1 MTGEYSV
8 CGFAVGG
15 DDLVI
20 ERFIP
25 LDPDRVK
32 AALTA
37 FNIEDDPGLV
47 LSYPI
52 SIEAAQ
58 QLTGEDLP
66 PAVSYTQCSLRGG
79 GEQETA
85 RLSSTPVTLP
95 GHRNRIASML
105 LKDFAPHLVHARLG
119 DCDVV
124 GVLDGLVVHFDARAG
139 TIYNSGLTL
148 QDWLD
153 GHVEAWAMTAA
164 EAERVG
170 ITDYSAY
177 IERLN
182 EMNPSLLGGAP
193 AP

>member
-66 PAVSYTQCSLRGG
+66 PADY
-79 GEQETA
+79 
-85 RLSSTPVTLP
+85 
-95 GHRNRIASML
+95 
-105 LKDFAPHLVHARLG
+105 FVHA
-119 DCDVV
+119 V
-124 GVLDGLVVHFDARAG
+124 
-139 TIYNSGLTL
+139 
-148 QDWLD
+148 Q
-153 GHVEAWAMTAA
+153 
-164 EAERVG
+164 
-170 ITDYSAY
+170 
-177 IERLN
+177 
-182 EMNPSLLGGAP
+182 P
-193 AP
+193 